1 MCHLAAPVLSV
12 GHRGTAS
19 APMLRGGSGG
29 PGGGSGGPGDGS
41 GGPGHGNIEKSINPA
56 DVVS

>member
-1 MCHLAAPVLSV
+1 
-12 GHRGTAS
+12 
-19 APMLRGGSGG
+19 MLRGGSGG